1 MLRNGHLWVKTSA
14 PYRVSELGP
23 DYRDLE
29 FPVRA
34 LANAN
39 KYRII
44 WGSDWP
50 HTPRIKIRFREEA
63 LRETHFLEV
72 NDEAWLRSLKSWLS
86 EVEWG
91 LLMV

>member
-1 MLRNGHLWVKTSA
+1 M
-14 PYRVSELGP
+14 SELGP

-50 HTPRIKIRFREEA
+50 HTNGQLPGKKPTDTFPFIPVDDAHLFNLFGAWVPNAAQRKQILVDNPSRLYRF
-63 LRETHFLEV
+63 TDV
-72 NDEAWLRSLKSWLS
+72 
-86 EVEWG
+86 
-91 LLMV
+91 